1 MDYKLID
8 FNFFNDK
15 DSVLVA
21 LQNNVNCPF
30 EIKRVFYIF
39 DVPSIATRGNH
50 ANKDSA
56 FLMIALKGSCKVK
69 IDDAKTSQIITLDS
83 PKQGLYL
90 GKMLWKQ
97 MYDFSKDCVLLVLS
111 DCYYNK
117 QEYINDYNE
126 FCLLVRGGG
135 IIVDICTLKVA

>member
-1 MDYKLID
+1 MDYQLIN

-39 DVPSIATRGNH
+39 DVPSNGVRGNH
-50 ANKDSA
+50 ANRDSA
-56 FLMIALKGSCKVK
+56 FLFIALSGSCKIKV
-69 IDDAKTSQIITLDS
+69 DDAKTQETFTLNN

-111 DCYYNK
+111 NCYYNQ
-117 QEYINDYNE
+117 QEYINHYDE
-126 FCLLVRGGG
+126 FLQLSKGGGG
-135 IIVDICTLKVA
+135 IDYSLPFVA

>member
-1 MDYKLID
+1 MNYKLINFD
-8 FNFFNDK
+8 FFNDK

-21 LQNNVNCPF
+21 LQKDANCPF

-39 DVPSIATRGNH
+39 DVPQNGIRGNH
-50 ANKDSA
+50 ANRDSA
-56 FLMIALKGSCKVK
+56 FLLVALNGSCKIKV
-69 IDDAKTSQIITLDS
+69 DDATTQETFTLNN
-83 PKQGLYL
+83 PRQGLYL

-117 QEYINDYNE
+117 QEYINDYDE
-126 FCLLVRGGG
+126 FCAVMLRGGG
-135 IIVDICTLKVA
+135 IDYYLPLVA